1 MSLTVNRI
9 TQDTFAALHNNK
21 RYVYALLKSSAN
33 ENVARHRDKEFQK
46 LFARSLE
53 FQSGMKFFASGSSNF
68 PNLGVTLNVASIL
81 SYVTSFSGF
90 LTIER
95 ALAQANS
102 VEYFLDLVGAVG
114 NSRFPAVGAPT
125 YSTGNLARQ
134 SQTGSVPAAG
144 GSITLNFGHAIIPRS
159 FYASFTVTGTVGGNP
174 QRYVYEIRDDG
185 NGQLLAP
192 DGLLTGGS
200 SINYSTGLVTLVI
213 NPLSTTAGL
222 PTSGWTLTGAPYTL
236 TAWATLTTSD
246 ITNQGYP
253 VAPNETRFRPQL
265 TRFVQLNTFQS
276 QIVAEVSIPDIA
288 AAAKS
293 LGISLDQWL
302 TNMVATQYTIIIND
316 FLVRRLRDAWN
327 RSGAA
332 DVVIDL
338 TNVLAPAAPAPIPT
352 WNAYTPV
359 LDKLMGEMEAVN
371 LALNRRS
378 YRGGTT
384 ALLVSPRLY
393 SWLVRT
399 SIIDPANWQDEKN
412 NFLDNLKGYYR
423 GIPVLVH
430 ESLSATDV
438 QGSNSLWSTTGFAVH
453 VTPDASLAPLVRGIF
468 LPATALPTAI
478 NYNNISQQAM
488 GIYFQEGV
496 EPLAPELVQRFV
508 VQGLP
513 N

>member
-1 MSLTVNRI
+1 MSLVTNRI

-46 LFARSLE
+46 LFTRSLE

-125 YSTGNLARQ
+125 YSPGNLSRQ
-134 SQTGSVPAAG
+134 QQTGSVPAAG
-144 GSITLNFGHAIIPRS
+144 GTINLNFGHAIIPRS
-159 FYASFTVTGTVGGNP
+159 FYASFTVTGSAAG
-174 QRYVYEIRDDG
+174 QRFLYEIRDDG
-185 NGQLLAP
+185 QGNLLAP
-192 DGLLTGGS
+192 DGLLAAGS
-200 SINYSTGLVTLVI
+200 SINYGTGAVQLTI
-213 NPLSTTAGL
+213 NPLTTAGL
-222 PTSGWTLTGAPYTL
+222 PTGGWTLTGAPYTL
-236 TAWATLTTSD
+236 TAWVTLTTSD
-246 ITNQGYP
+246 ITNNAYP

-302 TNMVATQYTIIIND
+302 TNMVATQYTIITNE
-316 FLVRRLRDAWN
+316 FLVRRLQDAWN
-327 RSGAA
+327 RAGASN
-332 DVVIDL
+332 VIIDL
-338 TNVLAPAAPAPIPT
+338 TNVLAPAAPSPIST

-393 SWLVRT
+393 SWFVRT
-399 SIIDPANWQDEKN
+399 SLIDPANWQDEKN

-430 ESLSATDV
+430 ESLSAGETYNNTT
-438 QGSNSLWSTTGFAVH
+438 GLWTTVGFAVH

-496 EPLAPELVQRFV
+496 EPLAPELVQRFEV
-508 VQGLP
+508 RGLP